1 MKLTLDNGPERDK
14 MVTQQAAEAATL
26 AKALKVRR
34 ERLTGP
40 NKQIADGKETAGKGM
55 PNA

>member
-1 MKLTLDNGPERDK
+1 MTLDRRRIRDK